1 MALPEKHELLPDLL
15 YLFVLG
21 PCKGETVLLRVPP
34 GHWMVIDSFQ
44 VGRPHRPAAE
54 SIITQYGGRVE
65 VLALT
70 HPHADHF
77 EGFIDLIDRYNEAK
91 LGCVYPGDSPA
102 TRGLSADPIAAR
114 KEGAKRVFTRI
125 WDEWER
131 DHARRRSTFR
141 DDTWSI
147 GDATVTSLHPDPPV
161 DPTRWSKYPN
171 TISSAMLVVWHDL
184 RLLLG
189 ADVPSSE
196 WPGIARA
203 FPFPGL
209 NRHAAM
215 KVPHHGS
222 REAIHP
228 SYADGDPGRF
238 WVITPFSLPRL
249 PRHEDANSRG
259 EKEGL
264 CQVLSFVD
272 RVHLTA
278 LPFRHDSETDE
289 PVITTRQR
297 LLRGDHPRKTGER
310 PASLLETDAAL
321 DRQLVI
327 GFTPVGTVAQE
338 WYGPGSVRVTSEG
351 SRVS

>member
-1 MALPEKHELLPDLL
+1 M
-15 YLFVLG
+15 FVLG

-34 GHWMVIDSFQ
+34 DHWMIIDSFKIRQ
-44 VGRPHRPAAE
+44 GDRPAAQ
-54 SIITQYGGRVE
+54 SLITKYGGQVE

-70 HPHADHF
+70 HPHADHY
-77 EGFIDLIDRYNEAK
+77 EGFIDLIDHHDHAV
-91 LGCVYPGDSPA
+91 LACVYPPHVQGVRD
-102 TRGLSADPIAAR
+102 LSDDPVTLLR
-114 KEGAKRVFTRI
+114 EGAKPAYTRI

-131 DHARRRSTFR
+131 DSARRRTTFR
-141 DDTWSI
+141 DDSWKI
-147 GDATVTSLHPDPPV
+147 GDATVTSLHPLQPV
-161 DPTRWSKYPN
+161 DPKRWSKNPN
-171 TISSAMLVVWHDL
+171 TISSAMLVEWQDL

-189 ADVPSSE
+189 ADVPNNE
-196 WPGIARA
+196 WPEIAAA

-228 SYADGDPGRF
+228 SYGDGDPGRF
-238 WVITPFSLPRL
+238 WVITPFYLQRL
-249 PRHEDANSRG
+249 PRPEDASSRG

-289 PVITTRQR
+289 PVITTRQS
-297 LLRGDHPRKTGER
+297 LMRGGHPGKTEER

-327 GFTPVGTVAQE
+327 GFTPDGAVAQV
-338 WYGPGSVRVTSEG
+338 WYGAGSVRVTSEG
-351 SRVS
+351 SHAP

>member
-1 MALPEKHELLPDLL
+1 MALPEKHELRPDLL
-15 YLFVLG
+15 YMFVLG
-21 PCKGETVLLRVPP
+21 PCKGETVLLRIPP
-34 GHWMVIDSFQ
+34 DHWMVIDSFKA
-44 VGRPHRPAAE
+44 GRSRRPVAE
-54 SIITQYGGRVE
+54 PIITRYGGRVE

-77 EGFIDLIDRYNEAK
+77 EGFIDLIDRYDEAI
-91 LGCVYPGDSPA
+91 LGCVYPRDSRG
-102 TRGLSADPIAAR
+102 TRDLSADSITLL
-114 KEGAKRVFTRI
+114 KEGAKPAYTRI

-131 DHARRRSTFR
+131 DHARRQTTFR
-141 DDTWSI
+141 GDEWNI
-147 GDATVTSLHPDPPV
+147 GDARVTSLHPVRPMN
-161 DPTRWSKYPN
+161 PTQWSDDPN
-171 TISSAMLVVWHDL
+171 TISSAMLVEWHDL

-196 WPGIARA
+196 WTEIAGD
-203 FPFPGL
+203 FQNL

-238 WVITPFSLPRL
+238 WVITPFYLQRL

-259 EKEGL
+259 EQEGL
-264 CQVLSFVD
+264 RQVLSFVD

-278 LPFRHDSETDE
+278 LPFRHDKETDE
-289 PVITTRQR
+289 PVITTRQS
-297 LLRGDHPRKTGER
+297 LMRGDHPRKTEER

-321 DRQLVI
+321 DRQLVV
-327 GFTPVGTVAQE
+327 GFTPDGAIAQV
-338 WYGPGSVRVTSEG
+338 WQGPGSVQVTSEEPRI
-351 SRVS
+351 S

>member
-1 MALPEKHELLPDLL
+1 
-15 YLFVLG
+15 
-21 PCKGETVLLRVPP
+21 
-34 GHWMVIDSFQ
+34 MVIDSFKA
-44 VGRPHRPAAE
+44 GRSRRPAAE
-54 SIITQYGGRVE
+54 PIITRYGGRVE

-77 EGFIDLIDRYNEAK
+77 EGFIDLIDRYDEAI
-91 LGCVYPGDSPA
+91 LGCVYPRDSRG
-102 TRGLSADPIAAR
+102 TRDLSADSITLL
-114 KEGAKRVFTRI
+114 KEGAKPAYTRI

-131 DHARRRSTFR
+131 DHARRQTTFR
-141 DDTWSI
+141 GDEWNI
-147 GDATVTSLHPDPPV
+147 GDARVTSLHPVRPM
-161 DPTRWSKYPN
+161 DPTQWSDDPN
-171 TISSAMLVVWHDL
+171 TISSAMLVEWHDL

-196 WPGIARA
+196 WTEIAGD
-203 FPFPGL
+203 FQNL

-238 WVITPFSLPRL
+238 WVITPFYLQRL

-259 EKEGL
+259 EQEGL
-264 CQVLSFVD
+264 RQVLSFVD

-278 LPFRHDSETDE
+278 LPFRHDKETDE
-289 PVITTRQR
+289 PVITTRQS
-297 LLRGDHPRKTGER
+297 LMRGDHPRKTEER

-321 DRQLVI
+321 DRQLVV
-327 GFTPVGTVAQE
+327 GFTPDGAIAQV
-338 WYGPGSVRVTSEG
+338 WQGPGSVQVTSEEPRI
-351 SRVS
+351 S